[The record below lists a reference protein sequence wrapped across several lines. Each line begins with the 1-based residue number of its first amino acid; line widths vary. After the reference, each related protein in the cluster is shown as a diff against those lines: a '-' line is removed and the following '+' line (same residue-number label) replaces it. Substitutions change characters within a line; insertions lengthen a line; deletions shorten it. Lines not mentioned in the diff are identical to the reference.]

1 MQLIVGFL
9 VEQRRRNH
17 MAQTIL
23 SLLRTPLYH
32 FSPQSPTIL
41 SSQLTVLPKPPFSI
55 CLYASN
61 SYPISLSLLSSF
73 FCLCFSLLSHMLVF
87 LSFFLLLY
95 SFFLQRNLVCL
106 QFLPFSTPFCS
117 SQSHNKSLV
126 TSFILSAQVVESSSL
141 GMGERNLSKLWTAI
155 NNCNFFLSLSQCP
168 IDLKFC
174 SLPHVTIR

>member
-1 MQLIVGFL
+1 
-9 VEQRRRNH
+9 

-41 SSQLTVLPKPPFSI
+41 SNYLIVLPFSI
-55 CLYASN
+55 CLYASD

-73 FCLCFSLLSHMLVF
+73 FCLFLSSQPYAGLPILLSTSLQLFLVEKF
-87 LSFFLLLY
+87 GLSSVSAILY
-95 SFFLQRNLVCL
+95 SFLFI
-106 QFLPFSTPFCS
+106 P
-117 SQSHNKSLV
+117 V
-126 TSFILSAQVVESSSL
+126 TQQKPGYILHPSAQVVESSSL
-141 GMGERNLSKLWTAI
+141 GMGERNLLKLWTAI
-155 NNCNFFLSLSQCP
+155 NNYNFFLSLSQCP